1 MIHSKGFVLA
11 LIVLLVTLYTHPILY
26 SSIMSTCTMNA
37 DTTASALQSSATKK
51 ALARKKFQGAWEV
64 IRSELLGHIEAE
76 GMPKEAVEWYKR
88 VSV

>member
-1 MIHSKGFVLA
+1 
-11 LIVLLVTLYTHPILY
+11 
-26 SSIMSTCTMNA
+26 MSTCTMNA